1 MKSESAFSLG
11 QKVFW
16 ESQSG
21 GVTTKK
27 SGTVVL
33 DAKSAQHQLPSQAFV
48 SKNPTRSAK
57 ALFPNHKLMFD
68 GITWEEGRVVVEV
81 LNGNRKPALYMPRLK
96 NLHCEP

>member
-1 MKSESAFSLG
+1 MKTKSEFALG

-16 ESQSG
+16 ESQSS

-27 SGTVVL
+27 AGTVVL
-33 DAKSAQHQLPSQAFV
+33 DEASARQQLPSQAFV

-81 LNGNRKPALYMPRLK
+81 LNGNRKPSLYMPRLK